1 MNAAASALGVGFAD
15 PVHDAQRAF
24 RSALDA
30 LARPGRRVDLGQ
42 PVPGLALNPAMAHLL
57 LTLTDDDTA
66 VWWQHGGGASAQW
79 LRFHTGAGI
88 AARPQVAAFACITQA
103 ADMPALDTFALG
115 TAAAPE
121 LSTTLLVEV
130 ASFDDGL
137 ALRWHGP
144 GIRGSHTVRVAG
156 LPTSF
161 WSQWSAN
168 HAAFPQGVD
177 VIFSCGAQVIGL
189 PRTTRVSRLEGV

>member
-1 MNAAASALGVGFAD
+1 MSAAAAALGVGFAD

-30 LARPGRRVDLGQ
+30 LARPGRRVELGQ
-42 PVPGLALNPAMAHLL
+42 AVPGLALNPAMAHLL
-57 LTLTDDDTA
+57 LALSDDDTP
-66 VWWQHGGGASAQW
+66 VWWQHGAGAPAQW
-79 LRFHTGAGI
+79 LRFHTGAGT
-88 AARPQVAAFACITQA
+88 AALPPDAAFACITQP
-103 ADMPALDTFALG
+103 ADMPALNAFAQG

-121 LSTTLLVEV
+121 LSTTLLVEL

-137 ALRWHGP
+137 ALQWHGP
-144 GIRGSHTVRVAG
+144 GIQGSHTVRLAG
-156 LPTSF
+156 LPGAYWT
-161 WSQWSAN
+161 QWSAN

-177 VIFSCGAQVIGL
+177 VIFTCGAQAIGL